1 MFDIKSLF
9 KKEVEKQL
17 TDVEDYIFM
26 PERIHLK
33 VDGGELNCVLNSDG
47 SVNIF
52 YTKQGVTEVRVAA
65 RKHPLTAFET
75 ELQHGLY
82 DDLIEDLIKEVD
94 KTVEGES
101 KYFRN
106 VVLPATASLTGPKD

>member
-33 VDGGELNCVLNSDG
+33 VDGGVLNSDG

-106 VVLPATASLTGPKD
+106 VVLPATASLTGPKN